1 MNGENGMKVSWFCS
15 LLCHYSHP
23 GVLSLPFSMKKTADL
38 WSTNVWIFALLSVFP
53 SLKTLYFLP
62 FMLIPLVPLLFPILL
77 DSPSSILPL
86 PIRSTLSTLI
96 NFPTSWREIKP
107 IPILPKSLSETNQ
120 QESKTLRNSP
130 AVELLGVPIKSR
142 KSSFREL
149 TQSSRKYTASVFV
162 RCKRVK

>member
-1 MNGENGMKVSWFCS
+1 MGKMGWNSPDSVHSSAITPTQGYFPSPSVSKNCRFMINKW
-15 LLCHYSHP
+15 LC
-23 GVLSLPFSMKKTADL
+23 
-38 WSTNVWIFALLSVFP
+38 IFALLSVFP

-62 FMLIPLVPLLFPILL
+62 FTLIPLV
-77 DSPSSILPL
+77 PSSILPL

-130 AVELLGVPIKSR
+130 VVELQSIPIKSR

>member
-1 MNGENGMKVSWFCS
+1 MGKMGWNSPDSVHSSATTPTQGYFSCPSVWKNCRFMINKCKNFCS
-15 LLCHYSHP
+15 
-23 GVLSLPFSMKKTADL
+23 F
-38 WSTNVWIFALLSVFP
+38 FVFP

-62 FMLIPLVPLLFPILL
+62 FTLIPLV
-77 DSPSSILPL
+77 PSSILPL

-107 IPILPKSLSETNQ
+107 IPILPKSLSETYQ

-130 AVELLGVPIKSR
+130 AVELLSVPIKSR

-162 RCKRVK
+162 LCKRVK

>member
-1 MNGENGMKVSWFCS
+1 MGKMGWNSPDSVHSSAITPTQGYFPSPSVWKNCRFMINKW
-15 LLCHYSHP
+15 LC
-23 GVLSLPFSMKKTADL
+23 
-38 WSTNVWIFALLSVFP
+38 IFALLSVFP

-62 FMLIPLVPLLFPILL
+62 FMLIPLVPLLPLILL

-96 NFPTSWREIKP
+96 NFLTSWREIKP
-107 IPILPKSLSETNQ
+107 IPILPKSLSETYQ

-130 AVELLGVPIKSR
+130 AVELLSVPIKSR

>member
-1 MNGENGMKVSWFCS
+1 MGRNGEWGKWDET
-15 LLCHYSHP
+15 LLILFTP
-23 GVLSLPFSMKKTADL
+23 LPLLPPRGTFPALPF
-38 WSTNVWIFALLSVFP
+38 N
-53 SLKTLYFLP
+53 
-62 FMLIPLVPLLFPILL
+62 LIPLVPLLPPILL

-107 IPILPKSLSETNQ
+107 IPILPKSLSETYQ
-120 QESKTLRNSP
+120 QESKILRNSP
-130 AVELLGVPIKSR
+130 AVELLSVPIKSR

-162 RCKRVK
+162 LCKRVK